1 MMQTIEAVIDEK
13 GKVHFLESVRLK
25 AAQRVLVTI
34 LPASNE
40 FEKSTSNG
48 GLGGLG
54 EILDDDLETAS
65 REIAEKF
72 RNALERSARELEN

>member
-1 MMQTIEAVIDEK
+1 MQTIEAVIDEK
-13 GKVHFLESVRLK
+13 GKIHFLESIRLK

-34 LPASNE
+34 LPVSDE
-40 FEKSTSNG
+40 LKKSSSNG
-48 GLGGLG
+48 ELGELG